1 MRLGLPPP
9 RPDASRRQAEAAL
22 GRGGRR
28 AGLRG
33 VALCRRGHRAPLGR
47 GGSRNFEPSSR
58 AGDISYDSRH
68 FVEKNVEALHKDL
81 HDLLP
86 LLAGYAKVV
95 LATTMPTAPP
105 PRWGKKKTAGKK
117 VPSATA
123 KIRGSFGISST
134 FTSQA
139 SAPRAAPEPAEPRVG
154 RFRET
159 SVGQRPPRDAPERHA
174 ALRALP

>member
-1 MRLGLPPP
+1 
-9 RPDASRRQAEAAL
+9 
-22 GRGGRR
+22 
-28 AGLRG
+28 
-33 VALCRRGHRAPLGR
+33 V
-47 GGSRNFEPSSR
+47 NFEPSSR

>member
-1 MRLGLPPP
+1 LQAQPP
-9 RPDASRRQAEAAL
+9 RASRAT
-22 GRGGRR
+22 
-28 AGLRG
+28 AG
-33 VALCRRGHRAPLGR
+33 V
-47 GGSRNFEPSSR
+47 FEPSSR

>member
-1 MRLGLPPP
+1 MRHF
-9 RPDASRRQAEAAL
+9 A
-22 GRGGRR
+22 GG
-28 AGLRG
+28 
-33 VALCRRGHRAPLGR
+33 
-47 GGSRNFEPSSR
+47 
-58 AGDISYDSRH
+58 ISYDSRR

-95 LATTMPTAPP
+95 LATT
-105 PRWGKKKTAGKK
+105 PRLGKKKTAGKK

-139 SAPRAAPEPAEPRVG
+139 SAPPAAPEPAEPRVG

-159 SVGQRPPRDAPERHA
+159 AVGQRPPRDAPERHPA
-174 ALRALP
+174 FRALP